1 MQKIVTCQDCI
12 FSLTKL
18 ELETHF
24 EICPDFKLDCPN
36 NCEKMVKRK
45 ELEFHKKNDCENC
58 VIKCDYFN
66 KGCQEQLFKK
76 ELENHLQTN
85 TKEHL
90 KLVENYLDHLT
101 AIVNDLKGNHYIIIF
116 NLI

>member
-1 MQKIVTCQDCI
+1 MQKIVTCKDCND
-12 FSLTKL
+12 SLTKL
-18 ELETHF
+18 KLETHF

-36 NCEKMVKRK
+36 KCERTVKRK

-58 VIKCDYFN
+58 LIKCDYYN

-76 ELENHLQTN
+76 DLKSHLQMN

-90 KLVENYLDHLT
+90 KLVEKYLDKLT
-101 AIVNDLKGNHYIIIF
+101 AIVKDLKSNH
-116 NLI
+116 